1 MRAIVASIVAT
12 LLVASTV
19 RADEPTPEDAALVHL
34 DLGVAA
40 FHAKDYARAH
50 REFLAAHELAPDRA
64 NPYRWLALTEV
75 QLGQCPT
82 ALGNIE
88 EFLARVKPDDPR
100 IDEMTRLRAMCERVT
115 AAPAPKKDK
124 PITQKWW
131 FWTAIGG
138 AAVAIAGVSIAIATS
153 GDDLTTLPPVT
164 CGASGCSAP

>member
-1 MRAIVASIVAT
+1 MRAIVAIVAM
-12 LLVASTV
+12 LLVASAAH
-19 RADEPTPEDAALVHL
+19 ADDTEGAALVHL
-34 DLGVAA
+34 DRGVAA
-40 FHAKDYARAH
+40 FHAKDFARAH

-75 QLGQCPT
+75 QLGQCPR

-115 AAPAPKKDK
+115 AEPRPQTSNDK
-124 PITQKWW
+124 PITRKWW

-138 AAVAIAGVSIAIATS
+138 AAVAVGLGVGLGVGLRPKPEPYIDFTWR
-153 GDDLTTLPPVT
+153 
-164 CGASGCSAP
+164 